1 MPHSPFGCTCTGRR
15 HFLRTLMASC
25 AALPTLSWSGSAKA
39 AETVRIGYP
48 TSDHYAPVF
57 LARQRQ
63 YFERAGLN
71 VEYKA
76 FATGGPVI
84 EGLTS
89 RSLDVGFMGTPGIIS
104 VARGFAMTGV
114 MGMALEGSGLLAR
127 KDGVEKIQDLAGK
140 RVGMPAKGS
149 IAHLLLLRAL
159 TRANVDPGSV
169 RIVEI
174 RDVDGIRVGLQRG
187 EIDAAAIWEP
197 WVYQLEQSQG
207 IKRLAL
213 SHDIWPSHQCDLMW
227 VGNTFLKE
235 RPDSVKAV
243 IDGVLQGMQYIRQ
256 NFASSADT
264 VASALG
270 VAKNIES
277 HSMERQQFTHLL
289 QQENIT
295 DQYQLLAKLSI
306 VKESEIPAWGR
317 LVNEPMYE
325 YAKTKWRAVAN
336 TKV

>member
-1 MPHSPFGCTCTGRR
+1 MSYLPFGCSCLGRR
-15 HFLRTLMASC
+15 QFLRTVLATG
-25 AALPTLSWSGSAKA
+25 AAAQTLSWSKSARA

-57 LARQRQ
+57 VARQRKF
-63 YFERAGLN
+63 FESAGLN

-89 RSLDVGFMGTPGIIS
+89 KSLDIGFMGTPGIIS
-104 VARGFAMTGV
+104 VARGFAMTAV
-114 MGMALEGSGLLAR
+114 MGMALEGSGLLTR
-127 KDGVEKIQDLAGK
+127 QDGVQSIAQLAGK

-159 TRANVDPGSV
+159 TNANIDPNSV
-169 RIVEI
+169 RIIEI
-174 RDVDGIRVGLQRG
+174 RDADGIRVGLQRG

-197 WVYQLEQSQG
+197 WVYQLEQAQG

-213 SHDIWPSHQCDLMW
+213 SHDVWPSHQCDLMW
-227 VGNTFLKE
+227 VGTSFLKE
-235 RPDSVKAV
+235 RPEIVKVV
-243 IDGVLQGMQYIRQ
+243 IDGVLQGMHYVGQ
-256 NFASSADT
+256 NFPQSSDT
-264 VASALG
+264 VADALG

-277 HSMERQQFTHLL
+277 HSMERQTFTHVL
-289 QQENIT
+289 QRDNIG
-295 DQYQLLAKLSI
+295 DQYQLLAKLNI

-317 LVNEPMYE
+317 LVNEPMYD
-325 YAKTKWRAVAN
+325 YAKAKWQSVAKS
-336 TKV
+336 TT